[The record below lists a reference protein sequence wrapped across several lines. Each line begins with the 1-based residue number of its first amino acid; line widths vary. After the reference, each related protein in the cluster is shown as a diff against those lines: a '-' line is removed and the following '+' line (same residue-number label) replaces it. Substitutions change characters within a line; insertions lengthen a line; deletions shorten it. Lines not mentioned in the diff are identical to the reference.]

1 MSGVSAGV
9 REVIAAMV
17 PPSGAAVG
25 AEDLLGTARLR
36 EDLGFESIRL
46 IELTMVLERRFAL
59 AAIPPEELAGVRTV
73 DDVIAVITRAVE
85 AGAA

>member
-1 MSGVSAGV
+1 MSEVTAGV
-9 REVIAAMV
+9 REVIAAMI
-17 PPSGAAVG
+17 PPSVSNVG
-25 AEDLLGTARLR
+25 AEDLTGTARLR

-59 AAIPPEELAGVRTV
+59 TAIPPEHLAGVRTV